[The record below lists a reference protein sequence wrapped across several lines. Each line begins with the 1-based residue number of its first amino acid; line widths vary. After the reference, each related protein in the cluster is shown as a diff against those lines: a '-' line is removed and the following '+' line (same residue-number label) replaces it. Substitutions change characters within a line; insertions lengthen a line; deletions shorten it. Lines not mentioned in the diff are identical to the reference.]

1 MTFEEK
7 LIEYYSSGYEG
18 KRLQKDKYHSIEYLT
33 TVRYLDMLLPKGG
46 KLLDCCAGGGA
57 YSIYL
62 AQMGFSVT
70 AADLSPKNIEIIK
83 SNKLSEKLDD
93 VLELNALD
101 MSCFAD
107 DSFDAVLCMGAFYH
121 LKSAEERQ
129 RCVAECLRVLKDGGI
144 FALAYINRNPC
155 VLYQF
160 WQQPK
165 NVKTQAK
172 LIKTGDNGLFY
183 AADFDEINKIV
194 ADFHLTKIKNIG
206 VDGSAYPLQK
216 KINSLNK
223 AQFADFLEYHFS
235 VCEQQSII
243 GNSMHGLLFAR
254 KENSN
259 DDK

>member
-1 MTFEEK
+1 MNFEER

-18 KRLQKDKYHSIEYLT
+18 KRLQKDKYHSVEYFT
-33 TVRYLDMLLPKGG
+33 TLRYLDMILPQEGRV
-46 KLLDCCAGGGA
+46 LDCCAGGGA
-57 YSIYL
+57 YSFYL
-62 AQMGFSVT
+62 AERGHSVT

-83 SNKLSEKLDD
+83 SNKQSRILDD
-93 VLELNALD
+93 MLRLNVLD

-107 DSFDAVLCMGAFYH
+107 YSFDVVLCMGAFYH

-144 FALAYINRNPC
+144 FVLAYINRNPC

-165 NVKTQAK
+165 NIKAQAE
-172 LIKTGDNGLFY
+172 LIATGDNGLFY
-183 AADFDEINKIV
+183 AADFDEIEKIV
-194 ADFHLTKIKNIG
+194 SEYNLIKLKNIG

-223 AQFADFLEYHFS
+223 AQFADFLDYHFS

-259 DDK
+259 ETK